1 MARGTSALSFTG
13 LLFSALAF
21 AGQLMADVARAAGRV
36 ALVIGNASYKQAP
49 LRNPVNDARAMAR
62 YPLPDWPMRRVRH
75 TR

>member
-1 MARGTSALSFTG
+1 
-13 LLFSALAF
+13 
-21 AGQLMADVARAAGRV
+21 MADVARAAGRV